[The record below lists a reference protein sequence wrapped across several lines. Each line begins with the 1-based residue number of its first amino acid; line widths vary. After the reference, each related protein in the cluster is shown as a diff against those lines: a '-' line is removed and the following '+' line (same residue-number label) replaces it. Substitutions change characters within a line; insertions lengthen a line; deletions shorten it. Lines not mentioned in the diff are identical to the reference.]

1 MPMKWLALLCFASA
15 AHAQAPTGVLIVE
28 STPSRVLVTVNGAQ
42 AGRTPLTAAV
52 SVGTVRVRVLR
63 PGSLPF
69 ERTVTLTPGDT
80 VRVLAELSAQRGTVA
95 AGALPPGATL
105 RVGGAVADG
114 PAVMLAGRVAATVTL
129 ASGEVF
135 ETRVRV
141 APGAET
147 RVSFS
152 PRALDLRGALLGVFV
167 PGGAQI
173 RGGRPAVGAA
183 LVLGV
188 GAGVA
193 GAVLMRGAEDRAG
206 QRLDAAVAVYNAA
219 PTETDAVAAYGAVE
233 RESDAQ
239 GRARSLRNAAAGAAI
254 TVALASVVDAFVH
267 HARRPGLVVDR
278 PRVVTAS
285 LGPGGPSLL
294 FSLSL

>member
-1 MPMKWLALLCFASA
+1 MKWLLAALLCLASA
-15 AHAQAPTGVLIVE
+15 AHAQAPTGVLLVE
-28 STPSRVLVTVNGAQ
+28 STPSRALVTINGAQ
-42 AGRTPLTAAV
+42 AGTTPLTADV
-52 SVGTVRVRVLR
+52 SAGTLRVRVLR

-69 ERTVTLTPGDT
+69 ERMVTLVAGDT

-95 AGALPPGATL
+95 PGALPAGATL
-105 RVGGAVADG
+105 RVGGSVAGG
-114 PAVMLAGRVAATVTL
+114 PAEMLAGVVPITVTL
-129 ASGEVF
+129 ASGETF
-135 ETRVRV
+135 AARVRV

-152 PRALDLRGALLGVFV
+152 PRALDLTAAVLGVLV
-167 PGGAQI
+167 PGGAQV
-173 RGGRPAVGAA
+173 RGGRAGVGAA
-183 LVLGV
+183 LALGV

-193 GAVLMRGAEDRAG
+193 GAVLMRSAEGRAG
-206 QRLDAAVAVYNAA
+206 QRLDAAYAVYNAA
-219 PTETDAVAAYGAVE
+219 PTEADAVVAYVAVE

-239 GRARSLRNAAAGAAI
+239 GRAQTLG
-254 TVALASVVDAFVH
+254 TVATGTAVAIAVASVVDAFVH